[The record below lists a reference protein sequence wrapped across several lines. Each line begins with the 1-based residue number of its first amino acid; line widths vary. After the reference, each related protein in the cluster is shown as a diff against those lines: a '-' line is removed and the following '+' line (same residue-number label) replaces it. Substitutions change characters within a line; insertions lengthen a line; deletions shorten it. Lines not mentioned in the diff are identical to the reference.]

1 MQSGPFPW
9 SRIFLPSSRLFSF
22 LRFIIQGF
30 RRIVNKDVDKSEVI
44 SPNHIESPVLGG
56 MTAKQLSGGVKT
68 LLLALNKPELFLN
81 ASTGGDNCAKWLLEI
96 GKINNVK
103 VNLGHIMEFGD
114 DGFEFYCENTGTV
127 IHNIDEM
134 FEVTDEYL

>member
-1 MQSGPFPW
+1 
-9 SRIFLPSSRLFSF
+9 
-22 LRFIIQGF
+22 
-30 RRIVNKDVDKSEVI
+30 
-44 SPNHIESPVLGG
+44 

-81 ASTGGDNCAKWLLEI
+81 ASTCGDNCAKWLLEI